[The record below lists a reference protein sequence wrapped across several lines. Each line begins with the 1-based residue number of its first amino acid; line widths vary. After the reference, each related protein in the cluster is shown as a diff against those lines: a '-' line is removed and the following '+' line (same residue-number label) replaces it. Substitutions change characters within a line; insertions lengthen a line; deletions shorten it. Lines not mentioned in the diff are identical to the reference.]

1 MYKKTGTHKST
12 AMDSFA
18 APREEGLIVSIL
30 NNFGFAQSEGGRF
43 AAGLKYDFVKAIDN
57 VTSTALATEIVDMI
71 GSETA
76 RLQAERRTSTKR
88 VTMPT
93 TPEGA
98 IRKLKANGMS
108 LDELETFI
116 KLMKKEEAK
125 K

>member
-1 MYKKTGTHKST
+1 MYKEKGTHKST

-18 APREEGLIVSIL
+18 APREEGLIVNIL

-57 VTSTALATEIVDMI
+57 VTSTAEAKHIIEMI

>member
-57 VTSTALATEIVDMI
+57 VTSTDLANDLIQMI

-98 IRKLKANGMS
+98 IKKLKENGMS
-108 LDELETFI
+108 LDELQAII
-116 KLMKKEEAK
+116 KNIQKEEK

>member
-1 MYKKTGTHKST
+1 MYKKTGEHKST

-18 APREEGLIVSIL
+18 APREEGLIVNIL
-30 NNFGFAQSEGGRF
+30 NNFGFGQSEGGRF

-57 VTSTALATEIVDMI
+57 VTSTKEAKNIIEMI

-76 RLQAERRTSTKR
+76 RLQAERRTPTKR
-88 VTMPT
+88 ITMPT

-98 IRKLKANGMS
+98 VKAIQANGMT
-108 LDELETFI
+108 LDELTAYI
-116 KLMKKEEAK
+116 KVLQKEEK

>member
-1 MYKKTGTHKST
+1 MYKKSGTHKST

-57 VTSTALATEIVDMI
+57 VTRTAEAKNIIEMI

-76 RLQAERRTSTKR
+76 RLQDARRSNTKR

-98 IRKLKANGMS
+98 IKKLKENGMS
-108 LDELETFI
+108 LDELEAII
-116 KLMKKEEAK
+116 K
-125 K
+125 

>member
-57 VTSTALATEIVDMI
+57 VTRTAEAKNIIEMI

-76 RLQAERRTSTKR
+76 RLQDARRSNTKR

-98 IRKLKANGMS
+98 IKKLKENGMS
-108 LDELETFI
+108 LDELEAII
-116 KLMKKEEAK
+116 KSFKKEAK
-125 K
+125 KE

>member
-1 MYKKTGTHKST
+1 MYKETGTHKST

-18 APREEGLIVSIL
+18 APRNEGLIVNIL
-30 NNFGFAQSEGGRF
+30 NNFGFGQSEGGRF

-57 VTSTALATEIVDMI
+57 VTSTKEANNIIEMI

-76 RLQAERRTSTKR
+76 RLQAERRTTTKR

-98 IRKLKANGMS
+98 IKKLKENGMS
-108 LDELETFI
+108 LDELEAIIKTF
-116 KLMKKEEAK
+116 KKEEK

>member
-1 MYKKTGTHKST
+1 MYKETGTHKST

-18 APREEGLIVSIL
+18 APRNEGLIVNIL

-57 VTSTALATEIVDMI
+57 VTSTKEAKNIIEMI

-76 RLQAERRTSTKR
+76 RLQAERRTTTKR

-98 IRKLKANGMS
+98 IKKLKENGMS
-108 LDELETFI
+108 LDELEAIIKTF
-116 KLMKKEEAK
+116 KKEEK

>member
-18 APREEGLIVSIL
+18 APREEGLIVNIL

-57 VTSTALATEIVDMI
+57 VTSTAEAKHIIEMI